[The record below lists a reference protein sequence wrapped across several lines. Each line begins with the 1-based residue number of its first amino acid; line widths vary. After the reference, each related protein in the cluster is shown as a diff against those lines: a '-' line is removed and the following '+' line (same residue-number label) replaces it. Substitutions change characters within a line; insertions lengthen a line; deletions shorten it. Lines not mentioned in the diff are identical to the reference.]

1 MTVNQTRLAELMATE
16 PQRQEA
22 AGYRHT
28 LGEILQQPQTWR
40 DTAARLD
47 ANSAFFAAQ
56 RQPPIGA
63 IALTGSG
70 SSFYLTEC
78 MAPTLQAT
86 LRVPVLPIPAGNL
99 LTHWRA
105 LLPPGPSLLVSFA
118 RSGDSPES
126 AAVIDTLLAAAP
138 ECRHLFVTC
147 NADGRLATGYHGQA
161 QTWLLD
167 PHTNDRS
174 LVMTSSFTN
183 LFLAGLGLA
192 GEPLATRAAKAAEA
206 AERILATAS
215 ADLAR
220 FAEADIDSIL
230 YLGSG
235 ARIGSAHESALKL
248 LEMTGGRVQ
257 TLSETYLGL
266 RHGPMSAL
274 KPDTRVVAFLS
285 ADPVVRGYE
294 DDLLRELTRK
304 GLGLQRVLV
313 GPRAGQ
319 SRCDAADIAID
330 VDVDDAIAPLTDVLV
345 GQLLGL
351 FRCLSLGFRPDAPSQ
366 GVLTR
371 VVESFVIHNTT
382 PSSSS
387 ISGIHP

>member
-1 MTVNQTRLAELMATE
+1 MSVNAQNRLAELIATE
-16 PQRQEA
+16 PPGQEA
-22 AGYRHT
+22 AGFRHT
-28 LGEILQQPQTWR
+28 LAEILQQPQTWR
-40 DTAARLD
+40 DSAARLD
-47 ANSAFFAAQ
+47 ANGTFFAVQ
-56 RQPPIGA
+56 RQPPVGA

-78 MAPTLQAT
+78 LAPTLQAI
-86 LRVPVLPIPAGNL
+86 LRVPVLAIPAGSL
-99 LTHWRA
+99 LTHWRG
-105 LLPPGPSLLVSFA
+105 LLPPGRSLLVSFA

-126 AAVIDTLLAAAP
+126 AAVIDTLLAGAP

-147 NADGRLATGYHGQA
+147 NAEGRLATAYRERA
-161 QTWLLD
+161 RTWLLD
-167 PHTNDRS
+167 PRTNDRS

-183 LFLAGLGLA
+183 LFLSGLALA
-192 GEPLATRAAKAAEA
+192 GEPLGARTAQAASAAEH
-206 AERILATAS
+206 ILAAHG
-215 ADLAR
+215 DELAR
-220 FAEADIDSIL
+220 FAEADFESIL

-235 ARIGSAHESALKL
+235 ARIGCARECALKM

-257 TLSETYLGL
+257 TLAETYLGL

-274 KPDTRVVAFLS
+274 KPETRVVAFLS
-285 ADPVVRGYE
+285 ADPVVRRYE
-294 DDLLRELTRK
+294 DDLLRELSRK

-313 GPRAGQ
+313 GPNAER
-319 SRCDAADIAID
+319 SRCDAADLVID

-371 VVESFVIHNTT
+371 VVESFAIHGASA
-382 PSSSS
+382 SSSS
-387 ISGIHP
+387 GTRP

>member
-1 MTVNQTRLAELMATE
+1 MTVNHNRLSELTTPEA
-16 PQRQEA
+16 RSQEA

-28 LGEILQQPQTWR
+28 VAEILQQPQTWR
-40 DTAARLD
+40 ETAARLD
-47 ANSAFFAAQ
+47 ANRDFFRAQ
-56 RQPPIGA
+56 LQPPVA
-63 IALTGSG
+63 AVVLTGSG

-78 MAPTLQAT
+78 LAPTLQEA
-86 LRVPVLPIPAGNL
+86 LRIPVLAIPAGSL
-99 LTHWRA
+99 LTHQRS
-105 LLPPGPSLLVSFA
+105 LLPPGPSLLMSFA

-126 AAVIDTLLAAAP
+126 AAVVDSLLADVP
-138 ECRHLFVTC
+138 ECRHLFLTC
-147 NADGRLATGYHGQA
+147 NAAGRLATNYHERA

-167 PHTNDRS
+167 PRTNDRS

-183 LFLAGLGLA
+183 LFLSGLA
-192 GEPLATRAAKAAEA
+192 LADKPLSAPVTRAADA
-206 AERILATAS
+206 AERMLAAAS
-215 ADLAR
+215 SDLAR
-220 FAEADIDSIL
+220 FAETDFGSIL

-235 ARIGSAHESALKL
+235 ARIGSAHESALKM

-285 ADPVVRGYE
+285 ADATVRGYE

-304 GLGLQRVLV
+304 GLGMKRVLI
-313 GPRAGQ
+313 GPHVES
-319 SRCDAADIAID
+319 SRCDATDLAIEAQ
-330 VDVDDAIAPLTDVLV
+330 VDDSIAPLTDVLV

-351 FRCLSLGFRPDAPSQ
+351 FRCLALGFKPDAPSQ

-371 VVESFVIHNTT
+371 VVESFAIHT
-382 PSSSS
+382 SSHSPTSS
-387 ISGIHP
+387 SGIHP